1 MKQIS
6 VPYQDS
12 RINALFRAYTYKKEF
27 YHDGVFYFVTGLT
40 TKGRFDDTR
49 VIVDLKPVFVVGS
62 EDA

>member
-6 VPYQDS
+6 IPYQDS

-27 YHDGVFYFVTGLT
+27 YHDGVFYFVTSLT
-40 TKGRFDDTR
+40 TKGRFEDTR
-49 VIVDLKPVFVVGS
+49 VIVDLNPVFVKEN